1 VIEPVRRAFV
11 DSDARRPTKR
21 DTAPAMSQE
30 KVEVVRRSYEAF
42 MRGEQEAALSAY
54 SPYSEWDDSRFR
66 PEGKVHRGRD
76 EIAEVVRNWVGTWTD
91 YSIKLER
98 VIDAGDRVVV
108 LYEER
113 GTGKGS
119 GLRLTTRVGMLITV
133 AAGQITRTVVY
144 SNPAE
149 ALKAAGLSEQDAHAD
164 S

>member
-1 VIEPVRRAFV
+1 
-11 DSDARRPTKR
+11 
-21 DTAPAMSQE
+21 MSQE
-30 KVEVVRRSYEAF
+30 NAEVVRRSYEAF
-42 MRGEQEAALSAY
+42 MRGDQEAALSAY
-54 SPYSEWDDSRFR
+54 SRHSEWDDTRFR

-76 EIAEVVRNWVGTWTD
+76 EIVEVVRNWVGTWAD

-98 VIDAGDRVVV
+98 LIDAGNRVVV

-119 GLRLTTRVGMLITV
+119 GLRMTTRVGMLITV

-144 SNPAE
+144 PNPGE
-149 ALKAAGLSEQDAHAD
+149 ALEAVGLSEQDAHAD